1 MAEYKMSSVADAY
14 GCKLRTPNYRFTI
27 ESLNDPHLAA
37 LRKEVKRNNKAI
49 RALARQTG
57 REYYANGL
65 KRVRLM
71 PRGPRV
77 EAAWTDYKSR
87 RAYDSYL
94 PMRHATHFD
103 VYVQDDDK
111 AYQLVQEIR
120 YGITPGMRTKIEDQA
135 AKLWKLENEFSHEM
149 HQAGFYKFNDKWMT
163 RAIAADMMEEEGYP
177 DSFVERVRNG

>member
-1 MAEYKMSSVADAY
+1 MAEYKLSSMDDY
-14 GCKLRTPNYRFTI
+14 GSKLRTNNYRFTVT
-27 ESLNDPHLAA
+27 SRDDPHLAA
-37 LRKEVKRNNKAI
+37 LRKEVKRNNKAM

-57 REYYANGL
+57 HEYYANYL

-77 EAAWTDYKSR
+77 EAAWSDYRSR

-103 VYVQDDDK
+103 VYVQQDDK
-111 AYQLVQEIR
+111 AYQLIQELR
-120 YGITPGMRTKIEDQA
+120 YGITPGVRAKIDEQCQKIWD
-135 AKLWKLENEFSHEM
+135 LENEFSHQM

-163 RAIAADMMEEEGYP
+163 REAAANAMDEEGYP
-177 DSFVERVRNG
+177 DIFVERVRNG